1 MPLIADFFIRYY
13 IPQESKDASY
23 QNLMELLT
31 YDFLSWVFDRKLT
44 SIEVIMNK
52 EYKTLSKEIIQPKP
66 CEKNE
71 EKNGM

>member
-44 SIEVIMNK
+44 NIEVIMNK
-52 EYKTLSKEIIQPKP
+52 EYKILSKEIIQPKP